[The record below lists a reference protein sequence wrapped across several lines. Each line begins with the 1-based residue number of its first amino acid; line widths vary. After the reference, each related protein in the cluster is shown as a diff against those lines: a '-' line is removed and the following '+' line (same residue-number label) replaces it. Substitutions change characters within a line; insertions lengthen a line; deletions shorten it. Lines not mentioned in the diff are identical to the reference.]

1 MLNTE
6 KEWKAVSLPALIAW
20 TLFFVA
26 FLAYAF
32 ANTSGFLFLDSANL
46 VVHEA
51 GHLLFGWL
59 GYSIG
64 IWGGTLLQWLVPL
77 LLASAFFVRREP
89 VGFAF
94 CFFVFFENWLYTA
107 AYMADAT
114 AMALP
119 LVTVGDPDGAVHDWH
134 FIFSQLGV
142 LSHDSAI
149 AAVTR
154 AGGWLGMIGVVAW
167 LIYRYAASRQP
178 LALRA
183 R

>member
-1 MLNTE
+1 
-6 KEWKAVSLPALIAW
+6 
-20 TLFFVA
+20 
-26 FLAYAF
+26 
-32 ANTSGFLFLDSANL
+32 
-46 VVHEA
+46 
-51 GHLLFGWL
+51 
-59 GYSIG
+59 
-64 IWGGTLLQWLVPL
+64 
-77 LLASAFFVRREP
+77 
-89 VGFAF
+89 
-94 CFFVFFENWLYTA
+94 
-107 AYMADAT
+107 MADAT

-167 LIYRYAASRQP
+167 LIYRYSASRQP